1 MTDTPPAPLFSTTGG
16 DVAARVDGLAR
27 AVEASAGRLDPA
39 LVEEGAAVVQRASAR
54 LRLASDRTVV
64 ALAGATGSG
73 KSSLFNAVAG
83 VELSAVGVRRPTTS
97 WAMAVAWGDDGG
109 RALLEW
115 IGIPERQQM
124 SLGSPLGLVPEDTNL
139 EGLVLLDLPDHDST
153 EVAHH
158 LEVDRLV
165 KYADVLVWVLDPQK
179 YADAAIHERYLRP
192 LARHAGV
199 TMVVLNQI
207 DKLPPEQW
215 DGTLQD
221 VRRLLAEDGLAG
233 VPVIAVSAL
242 RGDGVDDFKRALVR
256 KIRDKQAAG
265 LRTGAD
271 VEHIAKAF
279 EQISGDAPAIGL
291 TDSDRAQLVDTL
303 AEAAGVSAVADATEK
318 GLVSRAVSATTW
330 PPLRMIGRTKGA
342 SGGAGSA
349 LHALSTGD
357 ATARVQRPAVD
368 VAVRDVAEKAAIGLT
383 PSWVQSMRRAVVV
396 PNRDLADVLD
406 GAIARTGLGIDKTPT
421 WWSVVKMVQW
431 LVFAVMIAGLL
442 WTIALTGAELT
453 GAASAPTVAGVWVPV
468 LMAGGGLVV
477 GLLLAL
483 ITTVAAKSSASRRA
497 QGAEDRLR
505 DAIAHV
511 TQERVLAPVDHE
523 LGAYE
528 QARRGIAAALGRRV

>member
-1 MTDTPPAPLFSTTGG
+1 MTDTPPAPLFSTSGG

-54 LRLASDRTVV
+54 LRLASDRTIV

-97 WAMAVAWGDDGG
+97 WAMAVAWGDNGG
-109 RALLEW
+109 RPLLEW
-115 IGIPERQQM
+115 MGIPERQQM
-124 SLGSPLGLVPEDTNL
+124 SLGSPLGLVPDDTNL
-139 EGLVLLDLPDHDST
+139 DGLVLLDLPDHDST

-192 LARHAGV
+192 LSRHAEV

-233 VPVIAVSAL
+233 VPVLAVSAL

-256 KIRDKQAAG
+256 RIRDKQAAG

-271 VEHIAKAF
+271 VEHLAKAF
-279 EQISGDAPAIGL
+279 EQLSGDAPAIGL
-291 TDSDRAQLVDTL
+291 TDSDRAQFVDTL
-303 AEAAGVSAVADATEK
+303 ANAAGVSAVADATEK
-318 GLVSRAVSATTW
+318 TLVSRAVSATTW
-330 PPLRMIGRTKGA
+330 PPLRMIGRSKSAT
-342 SGGAGSA
+342 GGAALQALGGDGSA
-349 LHALSTGD
+349 
-357 ATARVQRPAVD
+357 ARVQRPAVD

-383 PSWVQSMRRAVVV
+383 PSWVQAMRRSVVL

-406 GAIARTGLGIDKTPT
+406 DAIARTGLGIDKTPA
-421 WWSVVKMVQW
+421 WWSFVKLVQW
-431 LVFAVMIAGLL
+431 VAFGVTVAGVLWLL
-442 WTIALTGAELT
+442 ALTGAELT
-453 GAASAPTVAGVWVPV
+453 GSASAPTVAGVWLPAY
-468 LMAGGGLVV
+468 LAGGGLLV

-483 ITTVAAKSSASRRA
+483 VTTVMAKSSASRRA
-497 QGAEDRLR
+497 HGAEDRLR
-505 DAIAHV
+505 ATIADV
-511 TQERVLAPVDHE
+511 ARERVLAPVDNE
-523 LGAYE
+523 LAAYE
-528 QARRGIAAALGRRV
+528 QARRGIAAALGRNV